1 MSRTQATIKRSER
14 MELIAF
20 MSAML
25 MVMGAP
31 SAALSEDFYDR
42 TCPEME
48 AIVRQVMVEKLGAGQ
63 NITAPSTLRL
73 FFHDCFVQVP
83 QTTSLVEEDWF
94 FDANCLMNF
103 LAKKG
108 CDGSVLI
115 VSTAGNKAERDAP
128 INLSLAGDAF
138 DAVVRAKTALERAC
152 PGTVSCADIL
162 AVLARDATFLVRIDF
177 LCDI

>member
-1 MSRTQATIKRSER
+1 M
-14 MELIAF
+14 F
-20 MSAML
+20 
-25 MVMGAP
+25 G
-31 SAALSEDFYDR
+31 
-42 TCPEME
+42 
-48 AIVRQVMVEKLGAGQ
+48 
-63 NITAPSTLRL
+63 
-73 FFHDCFVQVP
+73 
-83 QTTSLVEEDWF
+83 
-94 FDANCLMNF
+94 
-103 LAKKG
+103 KKG

-115 VSTAGNKAERDAP
+115 VSTEGNKAERDAP